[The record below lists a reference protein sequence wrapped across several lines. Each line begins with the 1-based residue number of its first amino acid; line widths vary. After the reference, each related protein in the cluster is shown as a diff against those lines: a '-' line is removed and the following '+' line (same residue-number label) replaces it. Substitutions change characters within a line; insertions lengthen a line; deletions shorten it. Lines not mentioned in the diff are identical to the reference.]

1 MPSRRCATP
10 NRAISKWR
18 PAASLSADGQRFI
31 RKKESAQ
38 SYKLLLRGDDEL
50 RRILAAHAVDCT
62 GCART
67 DRVGVAARL
76 LRHNR
81 HRSVRAARNRSA
93 RVKRR
98 RGAEVQD
105 ESGIFRRALECNGG
119 TRLHTE
125 WGIGL
130 SIRD

>member
-1 MPSRRCATP
+1 MPSQ
-10 NRAISKWR
+10 NGDLLK
-18 PAASLSADGQRFI
+18 AASLSADGHRFI

-38 SYKLLLRGDDEL
+38 SYKLLIRGDDEL
-50 RRILAAHAVDCT
+50 RRVVAAHAVACT
-62 GCART
+62 GCARA
-67 DRVGVAARL
+67 DRIRVAAGL

-81 HRSVRAARNRSA
+81 HRPVCAAGDRSS

-105 ESGIFRRALECNGG
+105 ESGVFRGALERNSG

-130 SIRD
+130 SIRDIGRS